1 MVYSQLTLHHCTLD
15 LVFSLYTL
23 LTYVK
28 TSVRICAFQDQATRK
43 EAQTM
48 MNRTMQL
55 NHSAARTMSCVSALS
70 SYVFNAVRFFGAL
83 RFYFYYFF
91 VRLLSSKRP
100 LVS

>member
-1 MVYSQLTLHHCTLD
+1 
-15 LVFSLYTL
+15 
-23 LTYVK
+23 
-28 TSVRICAFQDQATRK
+28 
-43 EAQTM
+43 M

-55 NHSAARTMSCVSALS
+55 NHSAALTMSCVSALS

-91 VRLLSSKRP
+91 GCLLSPESQ